1 MNATSTLSVDEDI
14 TLNFKAP
21 YNLTNFMAFMC
32 LVYWYFYH
40 VDMYAANSLR
50 NRLRSYHNYKMWSR
64 LEVAVR
70 KNNVEAGRPVKKMI
84 EDKYLKENGITREQY
99 LNLVAK
105 CKDGEEAHEV
115 LASMGLKWDK
125 IQIRVVQLAQ

>member
-21 YNLTNFMAFMC
+21 YNLTNFMGFIC

-64 LEVAVR
+64 LEIAVR
-70 KNNVEAGRPVKKMI
+70 KNNVEAGLAMKKTL
-84 EDKYLKENGITREQY
+84 EDNYFKSNGITREQY
-99 LNLVAK
+99 SNLVAK
-105 CKDGEEAHEV
+105 CKEGENAYEV

-125 IQIRVVQLAQ
+125 FQSRVVQLN